1 MGIKTQYGGGTR
13 EFYGVAIYG
22 GGEDPGNL
30 QEHKLVILASPLY

>member
-1 MGIKTQYGGGTR
+1 MGIQTQYGGGTH

-30 QEHKLVILASPLY
+30 QAHKMTILAFPLY